1 MSEIMT
7 FAACVNFDCSLAIE
21 KADTATDQALGFV
34 AGTQIHATLPYARS
48 LDPTWLTIWSHIETF
63 PSDVSLGCLKE
74 KT

>member
-1 MSEIMT
+1 MA

-34 AGTQIHATLPYARS
+34 AGTQIHATLPYARFPES
-48 LDPTWLTIWSHIETF
+48 TRLTSWSYIETF

-74 KT
+74 KA